1 MAAERKHVRLLP
13 ELVPDIILPDQTLR
27 HIQSHHNKRQNEN
40 VFSNNYIIIS
50 HLMSECH
57 RYMEIRR
64 YYWLKL
70 STFLVCF
77 CHNYTIYRTN
87 NIKLSYFY
95 KILQTNKLSPSN
107 FSVSYSSTYHNEE
120 LYLILFLFWKFSG
133 PFNIEIPE
141 HLWNI

>member
-27 HIQSHHNKRQNEN
+27 HIIH
-40 VFSNNYIIIS
+40 VI
-50 HLMSECH
+50 
-57 RYMEIRR
+57 IRR
-64 YYWLKL
+64 ILSERFCNLSLTCQSVIGDKYSLKL

-95 KILQTNKLSPSN
+95 KILQTNKLSPWN
-107 FSVSYSSTYHNEE
+107 FSVSYSYLPQ
-120 LYLILFLFWKFSG
+120 LYLVLFLFWKFSG
-133 PFNIEIPE
+133 PFKLLNICGTCDVIAVYT
-141 HLWNI
+141 